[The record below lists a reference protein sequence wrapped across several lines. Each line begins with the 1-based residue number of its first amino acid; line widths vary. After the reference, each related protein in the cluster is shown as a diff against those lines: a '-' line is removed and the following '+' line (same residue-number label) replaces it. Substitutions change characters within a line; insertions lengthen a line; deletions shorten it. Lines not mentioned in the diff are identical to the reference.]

1 MPNDRKTLEAIRD
14 DYAGVLA
21 DAGTAA
27 QIGLEAMDLADQLA
41 EALRNMLGEGEVGD
55 YASFRKACFDAL
67 AAYEEARR

>member
-27 QIGLEAMDLADQLA
+27 QIGLEEMDLADQLA
-41 EALRNMLGEGEVGD
+41 KALKYFLEGSEAHWCDPPCDEHR
-55 YASFRKACFDAL
+55 AL